1 MNPAAPDPG
10 PRLRRILAGV
20 FRTPEPSLRASLK
33 REDLG
38 NWDSLKQMDLVHS
51 LETEYGVVLEI
62 EDIVAMTSV
71 GEIARVLQAKGVKIE
86 D

>member
-1 MNPAAPDPG
+1 M
-10 PRLRRILAGV
+10 
-20 FRTPEPSLRASLK
+20 PEASLGAELK
-33 REDLG
+33 REDMG

-51 LETEYGVVLEI
+51 LETEYGVVLQI

-71 GEIARVLQAKGVKIE
+71 GEIARVLRAKGVKIE